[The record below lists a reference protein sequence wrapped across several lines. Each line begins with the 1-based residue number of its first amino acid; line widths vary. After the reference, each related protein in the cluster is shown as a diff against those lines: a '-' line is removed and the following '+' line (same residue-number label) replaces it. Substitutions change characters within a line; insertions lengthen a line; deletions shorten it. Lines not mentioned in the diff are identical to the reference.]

1 MKSATPSQAPDTAAD
16 TRPLTLTNALMLSA
30 LSNSGT
36 DSPQDPL
43 PPLLPTIT
51 SADSAE
57 ESRADRFRRLHMM
70 LDLVIALADD
80 EDDDCSFMLLNAIVK
95 LSNTTLERRS
105 LQ

>member
-1 MKSATPSQAPDTAAD
+1 
-16 TRPLTLTNALMLSA
+16 MLSA
-30 LSNSGT
+30 VSNSGA
-36 DSPQDPL
+36 DSPEAL
-43 PPLLPTIT
+43 PPLLPTKT

-57 ESRADRFRRLHMM
+57 ESRADRFKRLHMM

-95 LSNTTLERRS
+95 SSNTTLERRS